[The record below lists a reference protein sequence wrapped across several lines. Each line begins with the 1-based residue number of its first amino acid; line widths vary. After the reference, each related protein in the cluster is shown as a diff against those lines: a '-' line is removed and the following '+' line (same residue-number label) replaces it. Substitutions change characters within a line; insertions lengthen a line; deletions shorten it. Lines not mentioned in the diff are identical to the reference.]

1 MLEKIETSFSVFL
14 GTRVSQSLVNTIKME
29 HLQEIN
35 LLSGL
40 AIRRVKEMEGRIKEL
55 EAELKALKPR
65 CLYEGYA
72 NARDYLED
80 VLDLPSYW
88 ELEKSFYAD
97 KKRVGVLV
105 PVRCEPNNHGVA
117 YTYKELET
125 PIPPR
130 ADGRKIATA
139 SFERTYGC
147 PINNWFKMD
156 ETPFLRNCPLYEGD
170 VFLEELRAKHTD
182 EELEDLF
189 YSFQGWEKKTYTE
202 AMKPPSPLE
211 VAEAKLADA
220 EQRAEKAEATVKRM
234 KERPE
239 IRGQS
244 AMQMVIAISM
254 IARSYPE
261 ADFNE
266 VHDLW
271 VAHTETDNP
280 RDPLTCLCACLEPG
294 CPTFEKVYKKERG
307 FVSRWDLEE
316 NCDCCDGYSPGF
328 VSGDEPCDKCLRRQE
343 EEFAKE

>member
-1 MLEKIETSFSVFL
+1 MD
-14 GTRVSQSLVNTIKME
+14 

-40 AIRRVKEMEGRIKEL
+40 AIASVREMEGRIKKL

-80 VLDLPSYW
+80 VLKLRQFWEWEETFCRNKTSYNATVMVRKHLPGPLPAVFV
-88 ELEKSFYAD
+88 ELRE
-97 KKRVGVLV
+97 
-105 PVRCEPNNHGVA
+105 
-117 YTYKELET
+117 

-139 SFERTYGC
+139 SLERTYGC
-147 PINNWFKMD
+147 PINKWFKLG

-189 YSFQGWEKKTYTE
+189 YSFQGWEKKTWSEMQPT
-202 AMKPPSPLE
+202 PLQ

-220 EQRAEKAEATVKRM
+220 EQRAERAETTVKRM
-234 KERPE
+234 KENPE

-254 IARSYPE
+254 IARSCPE
-261 ADFNE
+261 ADFKE
-266 VHDLW
+266 IHDLW
-271 VAHTETDNP
+271 VAHADEDLGH
-280 RDPLTCLCACLEPG
+280 DLQKSLCDCLEPG
-294 CPTFEKVYKKERG
+294 CPTFEKVYKKGRG

-316 NCDCCDGYSPGF
+316 DCDCCDGYSPGF

-343 EEFAKE
+343 EQESAKPKS